1 MGLLLFRA
9 WPRAAPLPP
18 RVTDAEYS
26 GASACAVMGPLDDCL
41 QQSGSDHPLVFCYLG
56 KTIDASRGGY
66 CPHGPLPA
74 AQNRAQNTIIGAV
87 YIYSKAPRVTDAEY
101 SGASACTVM
110 GPLDDCL
117 QQSGSGHPLVF
128 CYLGKTID
136 ASRGGYCPHGPL
148 PAAQNR
154 AQNTIIGAVYSAKN
168 PYSIIHF

>member
-1 MGLLLFRA
+1 MVWMGLLLFRA

-87 YIYSKAPRVTDAEY
+87 Y
-101 SGASACTVM
+101 
-110 GPLDDCL
+110 
-117 QQSGSGHPLVF
+117 
-128 CYLGKTID
+128 
-136 ASRGGYCPHGPL
+136 
-148 PAAQNR
+148 
-154 AQNTIIGAVYSAKN
+154 SAKN